1 MWDVRSPRLIGVPM
15 AAGGGVSSELRGR
28 CGRRGS
34 GPFAG
39 PREPSLTTSHTP
51 TDRTR
56 SAADR
61 LARQVLRIG
70 DADPQ
75 ALLSLKGSI
84 WLSAVRCIIMYAIL
98 PALAPVVG
106 WIGVLARP
114 LSVLLVLAA
123 SVLSIHSLRRVWLAD
138 WEYRWGYTAFIGV
151 VLVLLMIVLVVDVRA
166 LLAG

>member
-1 MWDVRSPRLIGVPM
+1 VAISQ
-15 AAGGGVSSELRGR
+15 
-28 CGRRGS
+28 
-34 GPFAG
+34 
-39 PREPSLTTSHTP
+39 TP
-51 TDRTR
+51 TDQTSTAPASTAPASTAPASTPR

-84 WLSAVRCIIMYAIL
+84 WLSAVRCIIMYAVL

-114 LSVLLVLAA
+114 LSILLVLAA
-123 SVLSIHSLRRVWLAD
+123 SVLSVHSLRRVWLAD
-138 WEYRWGYTAFIGV
+138 WEHRWAYTAFIVV
-151 VLVLLMIVLVVDVRA
+151 VLALLVVVLVVDVRA
-166 LLAG
+166 LLAS

>member
-1 MWDVRSPRLIGVPM
+1 MSQDTTGEVAAASGV
-15 AAGGGVSSELRGR
+15 A
-28 CGRRGS
+28 
-34 GPFAG
+34 
-39 PREPSLTTSHTP
+39 SH
-51 TDRTR
+51 

-84 WLSAVRCIIMYAIL
+84 WLSAIRCIIMYAVL
-98 PALAPVVG
+98 PALAPLVG

-114 LSVLLVLAA
+114 LSIALVLAA
-123 SVLSIHSLRRVWLAD
+123 TVLSVHSLRRVWLAD
-138 WEYRWGYTAFIGV
+138 WEHRWAYTAFIAV
-151 VLVLLMIVLVVDVRA
+151 VLVLLAVVLVFDVRA

>member
-1 MWDVRSPRLIGVPM
+1 VSTSQTSP
-15 AAGGGVSSELRGR
+15 SE
-28 CGRRGS
+28 S
-34 GPFAG
+34 
-39 PREPSLTTSHTP
+39 PS
-51 TDRTR
+51 R

-70 DADPQ
+70 EADHQ

-84 WLSAVRCIIMYAIL
+84 WLSGLRCIITYAVL

-123 SVLSIHSLRRVWLAD
+123 MVLSVHSLRRVWLAN
-138 WEYRWGYTAFIGV
+138 WAQRWAYTAFIGV
-151 VLVLLMIVLVVDVRA
+151 VLVLLSIVLVIDVRA
-166 LLAG
+166 LLAGG

>member
-1 MWDVRSPRLIGVPM
+1 
-15 AAGGGVSSELRGR
+15 
-28 CGRRGS
+28 
-34 GPFAG
+34 
-39 PREPSLTTSHTP
+39 LTTSQTP
-51 TDRTR
+51 TDQTR

-84 WLSAVRCIIMYAIL
+84 WLSAVRCIIMYAVL

-114 LSVLLVLAA
+114 LSILLVLAA
-123 SVLSIHSLRRVWLAD
+123 SVLSVHSLRRVWLAD
-138 WEYRWGYTAFIGV
+138 WEYRWAYTAFIGV
-151 VLVLLMIVLVVDVRA
+151 VLALLMIVLVVDVRA
-166 LLAG
+166 LLAA

>member
-1 MWDVRSPRLIGVPM
+1 MSTSQTSP
-15 AAGGGVSSELRGR
+15 SE
-28 CGRRGS
+28 S
-34 GPFAG
+34 
-39 PREPSLTTSHTP
+39 PS
-51 TDRTR
+51 R

-70 DADPQ
+70 EADHQ

-84 WLSAVRCIIMYAIL
+84 WLSGLRCIITYAVL

-123 SVLSIHSLRRVWLAD
+123 MVLSVHSLRRVWLAN
-138 WEYRWGYTAFIGV
+138 WEQRWAYTAFIGV
-151 VLVLLMIVLVVDVRA
+151 VLVLLSIVLVIDVRA
-166 LLAG
+166 LLAGG

>member
-1 MWDVRSPRLIGVPM
+1 VAISQ
-15 AAGGGVSSELRGR
+15 
-28 CGRRGS
+28 
-34 GPFAG
+34 
-39 PREPSLTTSHTP
+39 TP
-51 TDRTR
+51 TDQTSTAPASTAPASTAPASTAPASR

-84 WLSAVRCIIMYAIL
+84 WLSAVRCIIMYAVL

-114 LSVLLVLAA
+114 LSILLVLAA
-123 SVLSIHSLRRVWLAD
+123 SVLSVHSLRRVWLAD
-138 WEYRWGYTAFIGV
+138 WEHRWAYTAFIVV
-151 VLVLLMIVLVVDVRA
+151 VLTLLVVVLVVDVRA
-166 LLAG
+166 LLAS

>member
-1 MWDVRSPRLIGVPM
+1 MERPVAISQ
-15 AAGGGVSSELRGR
+15 
-28 CGRRGS
+28 
-34 GPFAG
+34 
-39 PREPSLTTSHTP
+39 TP
-51 TDRTR
+51 TDQAPR

-61 LARQVLRIG
+61 IARQVLRIG

-84 WLSAVRCIIMYAIL
+84 WLSAIRCIIMYAVL

-114 LSVLLVLAA
+114 LSIVLVLSA
-123 SVLSIHSLRRVWLAD
+123 SVLSVHSLRRVWLAD
-138 WEYRWGYTAFIGV
+138 WEYRWAYTAFIGV
-151 VLVLLMIVLVVDVRA
+151 VLTLLAVVLVIDVRA

>member
-1 MWDVRSPRLIGVPM
+1 MSQDTTGEV
-15 AAGGGVSSELRGR
+15 AAA
-28 CGRRGS
+28 S
-34 GPFAG
+34 GAA
-39 PREPSLTTSHTP
+39 SH
-51 TDRTR
+51 

-84 WLSAVRCIIMYAIL
+84 WLSAIRCIIMYAVL
-98 PALAPVVG
+98 PALAPLVG

-114 LSVLLVLAA
+114 LSIALVLAA
-123 SVLSIHSLRRVWLAD
+123 TVLSVHSLRRVWLAD
-138 WEYRWGYTAFIGV
+138 WEHRWAYTAFIAV
-151 VLVLLMIVLVVDVRA
+151 VLVLLAVVLVFDVRA